1 MHFFRGPDISVLLH
15 RIFCIKHLLLPNRGS
30 CKELKFDM
38 KCIVSIPYYSP
49 FPRSVSFDMTW
60 VLQYPVERQSKKVEN
75 DTPCNQKNAKEAHD
89 SAVTFVFFS
98 NANGDVG

>member
-1 MHFFRGPDISVLLH
+1 MTKKPPF
-15 RIFCIKHLLLPNRGS
+15 FCIKHLLLPNRGS